1 MKLFK
6 HQEEALE
13 ELKGKKR
20 YALLMEQ
27 GTGKTLVA
35 IKRLEKLVKAKKVKN
50 IIIVALSAGVPNWE
64 AELKRFLEAPRSFNI
79 IEYKG
84 TAPARKKLLEAAKAS
99 NKTNIIILNY
109 EKIRLDKKEL
119 IKFKPDLLILDE
131 SQKVKNRNAQVTKAT
146 KLISNKCEY
155 VYLLTGTPMS
165 VGYEDIFGQFLI
177 MNETILGTR
186 WKDFEN
192 RYLELGGF
200 QGKQIIGYKNVR
212 ELKKKIRANS
222 YSVKKKDCLDLPP
235 VTIQNL
241 YCELGPKAK
250 AAYKKLDKELMAEFE
265 GQEINITEALIN
277 RSNNIKDKK
286 DLLVL
291 DSALIKSMKLQQITG
306 GFIKNEEQVLLIDK
320 SKINLLKE
328 TVEASSHP
336 VIIFCKYRAE
346 IIAIKEELKSLKVEE
361 LSGKTKDKG
370 QVVQDFQQG
379 KYDVLVIQT
388 KTGSASINLT
398 AASTAIF
405 YSWSASYIDMA
416 QAMARLDRIGQVNPV
431 NIYFLVSKGTVDEI
445 SLKLLK
451 QRENLINKI

>member
-1 MKLFK
+1 M
-6 HQEEALE
+6 
-13 ELKGKKR
+13 
-20 YALLMEQ
+20 
-27 GTGKTLVA
+27 A
-35 IKRLEKLVKAKKVKN
+35 IKRIEKLVKQKKVKN

-64 AELKRFLEAPRSFNI
+64 AELYKFLEAPESFNI

-84 TAPARKKLLEAAKAS
+84 TASARQKLLAETVGS
-99 NKTNIIILNY
+99 NRANIVILNY
-109 EKIRLDKKEL
+109 EKIRLDKKML
-119 IKFKPDLLILDE
+119 LKFNPDMLILDE

-146 KLISNKCEY
+146 KLISNKCDY

-165 VGYEDIFGQFLI
+165 VGYEDIYGQFLI
-177 MNETILGTR
+177 MNDEIFGTR
-186 WKDFEN
+186 WKDFEE

-200 QGKQIIGYKNVR
+200 QGKQIVGYKNIK
-212 ELKKKIRANS
+212 ELKKKIKSNS
-222 YSVKKKDCLDLPP
+222 FTIKKKDCLDLPP
-235 VTIQNL
+235 VTVQNL

-265 GQEINITEALIN
+265 GREINITEALIN
-277 RSNNIKDKK
+277 KSKDIKDKK

-306 GFIKNEEQVLLIDK
+306 GFIKNEDQVLLIDK

-328 TVEASSHP
+328 TVEASTLP

-346 IIAIKEELKSLKVEE
+346 IIAIREEFKHLKVEE

-370 QVVQDFQQG
+370 EVVKDFQKG
-379 KYDVLVIQT
+379 KYDVLIVQT

-398 AASTAIF
+398 RASTAIF

-445 SLKLLK
+445 SLKVLK
-451 QRENLINKI
+451 QREKLISKI